1 MLQGASRRY
10 VQSSSETMGIQF
22 FGPYRVSSRCY
33 VQSGSQFIELQHL
46 YHVTECLEGQDVQSG
61 SEVMGLVFLDQG
73 ASRCYV
79 QSGSEVM
86 GLVFFRSCYRVS

>member
-1 MLQGASRRY
+1 
-10 VQSSSETMGIQF
+10 MGIQF

-61 SEVMGLVFLDQG
+61 SEVMGLQFFLG
-73 ASRCYV
+73 HVTGCLE
-79 QSGSEVM
+79 GVM
-86 GLVFFRSCYRVS
+86 YRVAQNL